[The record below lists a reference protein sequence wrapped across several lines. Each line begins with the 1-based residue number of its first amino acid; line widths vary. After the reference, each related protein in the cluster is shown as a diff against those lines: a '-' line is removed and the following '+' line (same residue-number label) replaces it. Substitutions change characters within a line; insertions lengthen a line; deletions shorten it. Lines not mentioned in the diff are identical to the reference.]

1 MHLFSTKNFSECH
14 PIKNVQNVALNK
26 QKLSRTMINSI
37 QKGAK
42 LFVQNCDGGWFE
54 SQSKSR
60 AFLAQKTACSMN
72 NCGAKFPKEI
82 RTRMFVPRRTTRQ
95 QSEKIYCRE
104 LFVILRDF
112 NLCSK
117 KMFYGKAF
125 TKAASVE
132 SHFEAFSN
140 KIVVEQK

>member
-1 MHLFSTKNFSECH
+1 
-14 PIKNVQNVALNK
+14 
-26 QKLSRTMINSI
+26 
-37 QKGAK
+37 
-42 LFVQNCDGGWFE
+42 
-54 SQSKSR
+54 
-60 AFLAQKTACSMN
+60 
-72 NCGAKFPKEI
+72 
-82 RTRMFVPRRTTRQ
+82 MFVPRRTTRQ

-117 KMFYGKAF
+117 KLFYGQAF
-125 TKAASVE
+125 NKAASVE